1 MKKKKTNK
9 ANLENKRTI
18 FYQIGTI
25 LTLLAIFLAFEWNST
40 VDIEK
45 LDYNRT
51 DWGDIEALP
60 PVTMPKPEV
69 KEVKPPSFQI
79 KIVDNDEVVIDD
91 DLSHLISEI
100 EGDEA
105 VKIYDFERKEE
116 IVDDEP
122 VLFAQFMPSFQGKGV
137 NSFRNYIAENVVF
150 PQNAKETGIAGTVY
164 ATFVIDIDGS
174 VVDVQIMR
182 GVHPDVDNAV
192 LQVIRNSPKWEP
204 GINNGKYVKVKYTI
218 PIAFKLL

>member
-18 FYQIGTI
+18 FFQIGTI

-45 LDYNRT
+45 LDYNGT

-79 KIVDNDEVVIDD
+79 EIVDNDEVVVDE

-100 EGDEA
+100 DEDEA
-105 VKIYDFERKEE
+105 VRIIEFDKREE
-116 IVDDEP
+116 VVDDEP
-122 VLFAQFMPSFQGKGV
+122 LLVAQFMPTFQGNDV
-137 NSFRNYIAENVVF
+137 NAFRNYIIEHLDF
-150 PQNAKETGIAGTVY
+150 PEKAKETGIAGTVY
-164 ATFVIDIDGS
+164 ATFVIDTDGS

-218 PIAFKLL
+218 PVAFKLL